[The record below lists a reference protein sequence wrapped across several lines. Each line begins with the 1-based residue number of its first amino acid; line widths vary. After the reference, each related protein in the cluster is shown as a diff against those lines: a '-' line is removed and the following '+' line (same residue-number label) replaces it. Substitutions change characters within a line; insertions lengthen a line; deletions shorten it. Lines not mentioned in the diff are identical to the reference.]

1 MSRSGYSDD
10 CENVAMW
17 RGQVASAIRGKRGQT
32 MLRDLVAALDAMP
45 VKALVA
51 GDLVTDDG
59 CVCALGALGQKR
71 GVNLDSLDT
80 YDYDELGKAFDIAH
94 QLAQEVMYENDEGGG
109 WRGRET
115 PEERWARVRN
125 WAAKQ
130 IRVTPEE
137 AAAVEL
143 PESESVTTTEST
155 K

>member
-32 MLRDLVAALDAMP
+32 MLRDLV
-45 VKALVA
+45 
-51 GDLVTDDG
+51 
-59 CVCALGALGQKR
+59 
-71 GVNLDSLDT
+71 
-80 YDYDELGKAFDIAH
+80 
-94 QLAQEVMYENDEGGG
+94 LAQEVMYENDEGG
-109 WRGRET
+109 WRPNET

-137 AAAVEL
+137 AQAVEL
-143 PESESVTTTEST
+143 PDTSSTESP
-155 K
+155 

>member
-1 MSRSGYSDD
+1 MSRSGYTDD

-17 RGQVASAIRGKRGQT
+17 RGQVASAIRGKRGQA
-32 MLRDLVAALDAMP
+32 MLRDLVTALDTMP
-45 VKALVA
+45 VKALIT

-59 CVCALGALGQKR
+59 VCALGALGQKR
-71 GVNLDSLDT
+71 GVDLGTIDT
-80 YDYDELGKAFDIAH
+80 YEYDELGIAFNIAR

-137 AAAVEL
+137 ASAVEL
-143 PESESVTTTEST
+143 PDSSSENSNG
-155 K
+155 